1 MNREE
6 RQRMF
11 FEGRNTSMRS
21 SPPIELDAEPID
33 LWDAW
38 QFAAT
43 EATLKLR
50 IWSTAPHE
58 DKAQAHAAYDA
69 ALDRE
74 EQAALVLADRL
85 HLGNYR

>member
-1 MNREE
+1 
-6 RQRMF
+6 MF
-11 FEGRNTSMRS
+11 SAARNSRTKSAPAS
-21 SPPIELDAEPID
+21 VFGTKAID

-50 IWSTAPHE
+50 IWSTAPSE
-58 DKAQAHAAYDA
+58 DKAEAHTAYLA

-74 EQAALVLADRL
+74 EQAALVLGNRL
-85 HLGNYR
+85 RPRSI

>member
-1 MNREE
+1 MV
-6 RQRMF
+6 F
-11 FEGRNTSMRS
+11 DAS
-21 SPPIELDAEPID
+21 PIE

-50 IWSTAPHE
+50 IWFTAPSD
-58 DKAQAHAAYDA
+58 DKSQAHTAYLA

-74 EQAALVLADRL
+74 QQAALVLGKRL
-85 HLGNYR
+85 RVHD

>member
-1 MNREE
+1 M
-6 RQRMF
+6 
-11 FEGRNTSMRS
+11 
-21 SPPIELDAEPID
+21 EPLE

-50 IWSTAPHE
+50 IWCTAPAE
-58 DKAQAHAAYDA
+58 SKAQAHTTYVA

-74 EQAALVLADRL
+74 EQAARLLACRL
-85 HLGNYR
+85 QPAGPKGELTWR

>member
-1 MNREE
+1 
-6 RQRMF
+6 MF
-11 FEGRNTSMRS
+11 FAARNSSTRS
-21 SPPIELDAEPID
+21 AQPMVLDAAPLD

-50 IWSTAPHE
+50 IWTTAPNAE
-58 DKAQAHAAYDA
+58 KGSAHAAYLA

-74 EQAALVLADRL
+74 EHAALVLGNRL
-85 HLGNYR
+85 RMP

>member
-1 MNREE
+1 
-6 RQRMF
+6 MF
-11 FEGRNTSMRS
+11 FTERNNSTRLA
-21 SPPIELDAEPID
+21 PPTVVDAKPID

-50 IWSTAPHE
+50 IWSTAPNA
-58 DKAQAHAAYDA
+58 DKANAHAAYLA

-74 EQAALVLADRL
+74 EHAALVLGNRL
-85 HLGNYR
+85 RLARG

>member
-1 MNREE
+1 MV
-6 RQRMF
+6 
-11 FEGRNTSMRS
+11 
-21 SPPIELDAEPID
+21 LDAEPID

-50 IWSTAPHE
+50 IWSTAPNAE
-58 DKAQAHAAYDA
+58 KGQAHTAYLA

-74 EQAALVLADRL
+74 EHAALVLGNRL
-85 HLGNYR
+85 RLARG